1 MSNPI
6 HIRHNYIIFF
16 FNILNEQNI
25 FCDLFYMDDK
35 NSLKNIDNSSGEL
48 KSFIDK
54 ERLAKKINFKK
65 IFRYFSKCLRKSII
79 EMKLKFKDIANINE
93 SIISGINMIY
103 HIYFILIN
111 YTNNIKLTIFLLE
124 RSILLYTEFIIM
136 SQDKKMVDEIY
147 FIPNI
152 NDAVSFSFKKTIGP
166 IMLNE
171 MEHNSKNASVN
182 FNIKFLKEISIL
194 VKNIYKLY
202 FRKKYITEESR
213 MISLKVEENMESLD
227 KLFHEKNIL
236 NEEEIDEFKKYTKI
250 CTEQSFKEQ
259 TSQEYDSDSTI
270 SDSETCLDL
279 NFNDFLNVINNEIVE
294 NILLLSTNKKYPD
307 ILKKINCIL
316 NNEDSLS
323 DKLGKIK
330 IILFIFNSNNLDIP
344 YNPQLFNNELFMYF
358 KNASSKISDGSDNII
373 LLELQERLF
382 DNLLYY
388 NFNNKFIH
396 NCEEEPAFIS
406 IDIKNIES
414 QLDEILKF
422 IK

>member
-1 MSNPI
+1 
-6 HIRHNYIIFF
+6 
-16 FNILNEQNI
+16 
-25 FCDLFYMDDK
+25 
-35 NSLKNIDNSSGEL
+35 
-48 KSFIDK
+48 
-54 ERLAKKINFKK
+54 
-65 IFRYFSKCLRKSII
+65 
-79 EMKLKFKDIANINE
+79 
-93 SIISGINMIY
+93 MIY

-111 YTNNIKLTIFLLE
+111 YSNNIKLTIFLLE

-166 IMLNE
+166 ILLNE
-171 MEHNSKNASVN
+171 MENNSKDASVN
-182 FNIKFLKEISIL
+182 FNIKFMKEISIL

-202 FRKKYITEESR
+202 FRKKCITEESR
-213 MISLKVEENMESLD
+213 IISLKVEENMESLD
-227 KLFHEKNIL
+227 RLFHEKNIL

-250 CTEQSFKEQ
+250 CTEQSFKE
-259 TSQEYDSDSTI
+259 THGHSQEYDSDSTI
-270 SDSETCLDL
+270 SDSENCIDL

-294 NILLLSTNKKYPD
+294 SILLLSNNKKYPD
-307 ILKKINCIL
+307 VLKKINCIL

-330 IILFIFNSNNLDIP
+330 IILFIFNNKNLDIP
-344 YNPQLFNNELFMYF
+344 YNPLLLNNELFMYF

-373 LLELQERLF
+373 LIELQERLF

-414 QLDEILKF
+414 QLDEILTF